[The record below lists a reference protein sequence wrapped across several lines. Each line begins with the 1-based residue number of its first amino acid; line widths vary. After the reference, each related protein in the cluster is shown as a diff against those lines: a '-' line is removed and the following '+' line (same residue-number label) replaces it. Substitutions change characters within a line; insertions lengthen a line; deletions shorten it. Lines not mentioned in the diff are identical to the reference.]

1 MKWNEIPLAQNP
13 GKGFMFSNEKRA
25 GGRIVQPFGAMGKA
39 RGARG
44 EPVTRSFRA
53 GAGTETSMSFHKLLI
68 ANRGEIAIRIAR
80 AAGDAGLATVA
91 IHSAD
96 DAQSLH
102 VRAADAAH
110 EIPGRGARAY
120 LDIEAVIS
128 AAKETGCEAVH
139 PGYGFLS
146 ENATFA
152 RRCIEENIVFVG
164 PSPEALDL
172 FGDKAQAKALAKKC
186 GVPII
191 EGTSGP
197 TSLEEA
203 RAFLE
208 SLSPGGAIMIKAI
221 AGGGGRGMRIVDDAT
236 KLEEAYARCQ
246 SEAMAAFGSDGVYVE
261 RLIQNA
267 RHIEVQIICDHYGAI
282 SHLWER
288 ECTIQRRNQK
298 LIEIAPSPSLNDAL
312 RARIIDA
319 AKDLAAAANYDN
331 LGTFEFLVDND
342 ARTSDKAFAFIE
354 ANPRLQVEHT
364 VTEQVLGLD
373 LVQSQLAV
381 AAGATLGSLG
391 LAQGYIP
398 RPRGY
403 AMQLRVNMEVMDETG
418 ATKPTGGTLAVF
430 DLPSGP
436 GVRVDTFGYSGY
448 RTSTAFDS
456 LLAKVIVHSP
466 GGNWTDVVHKASRT
480 LREFR
485 VGGVATNIPFLAAIL
500 AHPDFAENRVST
512 AFIEAHVADLVGE
525 AKATAETAL
534 IESGVAADD
543 GPPMTEA
550 SVSGPGPAGSEAVP
564 APLQGTI
571 VAVNVSEGDLVRPGQ
586 QIAVLES
593 MKMEHLVTAPHG
605 GRVMKVVAE
614 AGMTLMQ
621 DEAILYLEPAEI
633 DAHDVTEEEDF
644 DLDHIRPDLAE
655 LIERHAITLDEN
667 RPASVERRRKTNQRT
682 ARENIAQLVDEG
694 SFVEYGSLAIAAQRR
709 RRAVDDLIRNTPA
722 DGLISGVAT
731 VNAEKF
737 GADAARCM
745 VIAYDYT
752 VLAGTQGHMN
762 HKKIDRMLG
771 LAEQWR
777 MPLVFYAEGGGG
789 RPGDTDR
796 LGMTGLDGPSF
807 VQFAKLSGL
816 VPVIG
821 VVSGY
826 CFAGNAAMLGCC
838 DVIIATKNASIGM
851 GGPAMIEGGGL
862 GVYHPAE
869 VGPVSFQ
876 SPNGVID
883 ILVEDEAEATA
894 AAQKYLSYFQG
905 AVADWKA
912 SDQRLLRRAIPENRL
927 RVYDIRNVIELLAD
941 EDSVLEIRRDF
952 GVGMITAFIRIEG
965 KPFGLIANNP
975 RHLGGA
981 IDAPAGDKAARFMQL
996 CDAFDIP
1003 ILSLCDTPGF
1013 MVGPEAEKTAIV
1025 RHVARMFVTGASL
1038 TVPLFGIVLRKGYG
1052 LGAQSMIGGGFHA
1065 SFFTV
1070 AWPTG
1075 EFGGMGL
1082 EGYVRLGFRKEME
1095 AIEDPVEREEY
1106 YQAKVDEL
1114 YANGKAVS
1122 IASVLEIDEVID
1134 PADTRQWIMSG
1145 LRSVPKPEARTTK
1158 KRPCIDA
1165 W

>member
-1 MKWNEIPLAQNP
+1 M
-13 GKGFMFSNEKRA
+13 
-25 GGRIVQPFGAMGKA
+25 PF
-39 RGARG
+39 R
-44 EPVTRSFRA
+44 
-53 GAGTETSMSFHKLLI
+53 KLLI

-80 AAGDAGLATVA
+80 AAGESGLATVA
-91 IHSAD
+91 VHPSD
-96 DAQSLH
+96 DALSLH
-102 VRAADAAH
+102 VRAADESC

-120 LDIEAVIS
+120 LDIEAVIA
-128 AAKETGCEAVH
+128 AAKATACDALH

-146 ENATFA
+146 ENALLA
-152 RRCIEENIVFVG
+152 RRCTEEGIVFVG

-172 FGDKAQAKALAKKC
+172 FGDKVEAKRLARRC
-186 GVPII
+186 GVPVI

-197 TSLEEA
+197 TTLDEA
-203 RAFLE
+203 RAFFA
-208 SLSPGGAIMIKAI
+208 SLGVGGAAMIMAI
-221 AGGGGRGMRIVDDAT
+221 AGGGGRGMRIVEDAS

-246 SEAMAAFGSDGVYVE
+246 SEAKAAFGNDQVYVE
-261 RLIQNA
+261 RLIRKA
-267 RHIEVQIICDHYGAI
+267 RHIEVQIIGDRFGAI

-298 LIEIAPSPSLNDAL
+298 LIEVAPSPSLSDGL
-312 RARIIDA
+312 RSRIIDA
-319 AKDLAAAANYDN
+319 AKELAAAAHYDS
-331 LGTFEFLVDND
+331 LGTFEFLVDGEATEGD
-342 ARTSDKAFAFIE
+342 PAFAFIE

-364 VTEQVLGLD
+364 VTEEVLGVD
-373 LVQSQLAV
+373 LVKSQIAV
-381 AAGATLGSLG
+381 ASGATLASLG
-391 LAQGYIP
+391 LTQAAVP
-398 RPRGY
+398 VPRGY
-403 AMQLRVNMEVMDETG
+403 AVQLRINMEVMDAKG
-418 ATKPTGGTLAVF
+418 LTKPTGGTLEVF
-430 DLPSGP
+430 DPPSGP
-436 GVRVDTFGYSGY
+436 GVRVDTFGYAGY
-448 RTSTAFDS
+448 KTSAAYDS
-456 LLAKVIVHSP
+456 LLAKVIVHSSAASWP
-466 GGNWTDVVHKASRT
+466 DVVQKAARA

-485 VGGVATNIPFLAAIL
+485 IEGVATNIPFIQAVL
-500 AHPDFAENRVST
+500 AHPDFVANRVST
-512 AFIEAHVADLVGE
+512 NFIDTHVAALVGAPRE
-525 AKATAETAL
+525 IARPLFFATGAAAGEMPASSRAGVSAGP
-534 IESGVAADD
+534 SG
-543 GPPMTEA
+543 
-550 SVSGPGPAGSEAVP
+550 SVAVP
-564 APLQGTI
+564 APLQGTV
-571 VAVNVSEGDLVRPGQ
+571 VAIEVAEGDLVRPGQ
-586 QIAVLES
+586 QIAIIES
-593 MKMEHLVTAPHG
+593 MKMEHLVDAPHG
-605 GRVMKVVAE
+605 GKVTKVTASKGE
-614 AGMTLMQ
+614 TLMHG
-621 DEAILYLEPAEI
+621 EPILFLEPAEV
-633 DAHDVTEEEDF
+633 DGDEAEEEAAV

-655 LIERHAITLDEN
+655 VIARHAITLDEN
-667 RPASVERRRKTNQRT
+667 RPAAVARRRKTNQRT
-682 ARENIAQLVDEG
+682 ARENVAQLVDDG

-709 RRAVDDLIRNTPA
+709 RRKVDDLIKSTPA
-722 DGLISGVAT
+722 DGLITGVAT

-737 GADAARCM
+737 GAKDARCM
-745 VIAYDYT
+745 VISYDYT

-777 MPLVFYAEGGGG
+777 LPLVFYAEGGGG

-838 DVIIATKNASIGM
+838 DVIIATRNASIGM

-876 SPNGVID
+876 APNGVID
-883 ILVEDEAEATA
+883 ILVEDEAEATR

-905 AVADWKA
+905 SLA
-912 SDQRLLRRAIPENRL
+912 SWNARDQRLLRRAIPENRL
-927 RVYDIRNVIELLAD
+927 RVYDVRNVIDLLAD
-941 EDSVLEIRRDF
+941 EGSVLEIRRDF
-952 GVGMITAFIRIEG
+952 GVGIITAFIRIEG

-975 RHLGGA
+975 KHLGGA

-1003 ILSLCDTPGF
+1003 IVSLCDTPGF

-1095 AIEDPVEREEY
+1095 AIADPVEREKY
-1106 YQAKVDEL
+1106 YKAKVAEL
-1114 YANGKAVS
+1114 YANGKATS

-1134 PADTRQWIMSG
+1134 PAETRRWIMAG
-1145 LRSVPKPEARTTK
+1145 LQSVPKPEPRSHR

>member
-1 MKWNEIPLAQNP
+1 M
-13 GKGFMFSNEKRA
+13 FM
-25 GGRIVQPFGAMGKA
+25 PF
-39 RGARG
+39 R
-44 EPVTRSFRA
+44 
-53 GAGTETSMSFHKLLI
+53 KLLI

-80 AAGDAGLATVA
+80 AAGESGLASVA
-91 IHSAD
+91 IHPSD
-96 DAQSLH
+96 DALSLH
-102 VRAADAAH
+102 VRAADESC

-120 LDIEAVIS
+120 LDIEAVM
-128 AAKETGCEAVH
+128 AAARATACDALH

-146 ENATFA
+146 ENALLA
-152 RRCIEENIVFVG
+152 RRCAEEGIVFVG

-172 FGDKAQAKALAKKC
+172 FGDKVEAKRLARRC
-186 GVPII
+186 GVPVI
-191 EGTSGP
+191 EGTSGS
-197 TSLEEA
+197 TTL
-203 RAFLE
+203 
-208 SLSPGGAIMIKAI
+208 
-221 AGGGGRGMRIVDDAT
+221 D
-236 KLEEAYARCQ
+236 EAYARCQ
-246 SEAMAAFGSDGVYVE
+246 SEAKAAFGNDQVYVE
-261 RLIQNA
+261 RLIRKA
-267 RHIEVQIICDHYGAI
+267 RHIEVQIIGDRFGAI

-298 LIEIAPSPSLNDAL
+298 LIEVAPSPSLSDGL
-312 RARIIDA
+312 RSRIIDA
-319 AKDLAAAANYDN
+319 AKALAATAHYDS
-331 LGTFEFLVDND
+331 LGTFEFLVDD
-342 ARTSDKAFAFIE
+342 EAAESDPAFAFIE

-364 VTEQVLGLD
+364 VTEDVLGVD
-373 LVQSQLAV
+373 LVKSQIAV
-381 AAGATLGSLG
+381 ASGATLASLG
-391 LAQGYIP
+391 LTQAAVP
-398 RPRGY
+398 EPRGY
-403 AMQLRVNMEVMDETG
+403 AVQLRINMEVMDAKG
-418 ATKPTGGTLAVF
+418 LTKPTGGTLEVF
-430 DLPSGP
+430 DPPSGP
-436 GVRVDTFGYSGY
+436 GVRVDTFGYAGY
-448 RTSTAFDS
+448 RTSAAYDS

-466 GGNWTDVVHKASRT
+466 AASWPDVVQKAARA

-485 VGGVATNIPFLAAIL
+485 IEGVAINIPFIQVVL
-500 AHPDFAENRVST
+500 AHPDFVANRVST
-512 AFIEAHVADLVGE
+512 NFIDTHVAALVGAPRE
-525 AKATAETAL
+525 IARPLFFATGAAAGEIPASSKAGVSAGP
-534 IESGVAADD
+534 SG
-543 GPPMTEA
+543 
-550 SVSGPGPAGSEAVP
+550 SVAVP
-564 APLQGTI
+564 APLQGTV
-571 VAVNVSEGDLVRPGQ
+571 VAIEVAEGDLVRPGQ
-586 QIAVLES
+586 QIAIIES
-593 MKMEHLVTAPHG
+593 MKMEHLVDAPHG
-605 GRVMKVVAE
+605 GKVTKVTASKG
-614 AGMTLMQ
+614 ATLMHGEPILFLEQ
-621 DEAILYLEPAEI
+621 AEVAGDEA
-633 DAHDVTEEEDF
+633 EEEAAV

-655 LIERHAITLDEN
+655 VIARHAITLDEN
-667 RPASVERRRKTNQRT
+667 RPAAVARRRKTNQRT
-682 ARENIAQLVDEG
+682 ARENVAQLVDEG

-709 RRAVDDLIRNTPA
+709 RRKVDDLIKSTPA
-722 DGLISGVAT
+722 DGLITGVAT
-731 VNAEKF
+731 VNAENFCAK
-737 GADAARCM
+737 DARCM
-745 VIAYDYT
+745 VISYDYT

-771 LAEQWR
+771 LVEQWR
-777 MPLVFYAEGGGG
+777 LPLVFYAEGGGG

-883 ILVEDEAEATA
+883 ILVEDEEEATTV
-894 AAQKYLSYFQG
+894 AQKYLSFFQG
-905 AVADWKA
+905 SLVSWKA
-912 SDQRLLRRAIPENRL
+912 RDQRLLRRAIPENRL
-927 RVYDIRNVIELLAD
+927 RVYDVRNVIDLLAD
-941 EDSVLEIRRDF
+941 EGSVLEIRRDF
-952 GVGMITAFIRIEG
+952 GVGIITAFIRIEG

-975 RHLGGA
+975 KHLGGA

-1013 MVGPEAEKTAIV
+1013 VVGPEAEKTAIV

-1095 AIEDPVEREEY
+1095 AIADPLEREDY
-1106 YQAKVDEL
+1106 YKAKVAEL

-1134 PADTRQWIMSG
+1134 PADTRHWFMTG
-1145 LRSVPKPEARTTK
+1145 LSSVPKPEPRTTR

>member
-1 MKWNEIPLAQNP
+1 MAH
-13 GKGFMFSNEKRA
+13 
-25 GGRIVQPFGAMGKA
+25 
-39 RGARG
+39 
-44 EPVTRSFRA
+44 SFRSDVQ
-53 GAGTETSMSFHKLLI
+53 TESFMSFHKLLI

-91 IHSAD
+91 IYPAD

-102 VRAADAAH
+102 VRAADSAH
-110 EIPGRGARAY
+110 EIAGRGARAY
-120 LDIEAVIS
+120 LDIEAVIG
-128 AAKETGCEAVH
+128 AAKATGCDALH

-146 ENATFA
+146 ENSMLA
-152 RRCIEENIVFVG
+152 RRCVEESIVFVG

-172 FGDKAQAKALAKKC
+172 FGDKAQAKALAKQC

-197 TSLEEA
+197 TTLEQA

-208 SLSPGGAIMIKAI
+208 AQGAGGAIMIKAI
-221 AGGGGRGMRIVDDAT
+221 AGGGGRGMRIVDDAA

-246 SEAMAAFGSDGVYVE
+246 SEAKAAFGSDGVYVE
-261 RLIQNA
+261 RLIRNA
-267 RHIEVQIICDHYGAI
+267 RHIEVQIICDHHGAI

-312 RARIIDA
+312 RGRIIDA
-319 AKDLAAAANYDN
+319 AKELAAAANYDN

-342 ARTSDKAFAFIE
+342 ARTPDKAFAFIE

-391 LAQGYIP
+391 LAQAYIP

-418 ATKPTGGTLAVF
+418 ATRPTGGTLDLF

-448 RTSTAFDS
+448 RTSAAFDS

-485 VGGVATNIPFLAAIL
+485 IQGVASNIPFLAAIL
-500 AHPDFAENRVST
+500 SHPDFVENRLST
-512 AFIEAHVADLVGE
+512 GFIDTNVADLVGE
-525 AKATAETAL
+525 ANTTAETAL
-534 IESGVAADD
+534 VESGGAADN
-543 GPPMTEA
+543 GAPTVGVA
-550 SVSGPGPAGSEAVP
+550 GPAGSVPVP

-571 VAVNVSEGDLVRPGQ
+571 VAVDVREGDLVRPGQ

-605 GRVMKVVAE
+605 GRVTTIAAE
-614 AGMTLMQ
+614 AGATLMQ

-633 DAHDVTEEEDF
+633 DAHDVAEEEDI

-655 LIERHAITLDEN
+655 LIERHAITRDEN

-709 RRAVDDLIRNTPA
+709 RRTVDDLIRNTPA

-731 VNAEKF
+731 VNAKKF
-737 GADAARCM
+737 GAEAARCM

-883 ILVEDEAEATA
+883 ILVEDEAEATS

-905 AVADWKA
+905 TVADWKA
-912 SDQRLLRRAIPENRL
+912 PDQRLLRRAIPENRL
-927 RVYDIRNVIELLAD
+927 RVYDIRTVIDLLAD
-941 EDSVLEIRRDF
+941 EGSVLEIRRDF

-975 RHLGGA
+975 KHLGGA

-1003 ILSLCDTPGF
+1003 LLSLCDTPGF

-1095 AIEDPVEREEY
+1095 AIEDPAEREDY
-1106 YQAKVDEL
+1106 YQAKVAEL

-1134 PADTRQWIMSG
+1134 PAETRHWIMSG
-1145 LRSVPKPEARTTK
+1145 LRSVPKPEERTTR

>member
-1 MKWNEIPLAQNP
+1 
-13 GKGFMFSNEKRA
+13 
-25 GGRIVQPFGAMGKA
+25 
-39 RGARG
+39 
-44 EPVTRSFRA
+44 
-53 GAGTETSMSFHKLLI
+53 MSFHKLLI

>member
-1 MKWNEIPLAQNP
+1 
-13 GKGFMFSNEKRA
+13 
-25 GGRIVQPFGAMGKA
+25 
-39 RGARG
+39 
-44 EPVTRSFRA
+44 
-53 GAGTETSMSFHKLLI
+53 MSFNKLLI

-80 AAGDAGLATVA
+80 AAGDAGLAAVA

-102 VRAADAAH
+102 VRAADSAY

-120 LDIEAVIS
+120 LDIEAVIA
-128 AAKETGCEAVH
+128 AAKATGCDAIH

-146 ENATFA
+146 ENATLA
-152 RRCIEENIVFVG
+152 RRCIEESIVFVG

-172 FGDKAQAKALAKKC
+172 FGDKAQAKALAKQC
-186 GVPII
+186 DVPII

-208 SLSPGGAIMIKAI
+208 SQGERGAIMIKAI
-221 AGGGGRGMRIVDDAT
+221 AGGGGRGMRIVDDASR
-236 KLEEAYARCQ
+236 LEEAYARCQ

-261 RLIQNA
+261 RLIRNA
-267 RHIEVQIICDHYGAI
+267 RHIEVQIICDHFGAI

-288 ECTIQRRNQK
+288 ECTVQRRNQK
-298 LIEIAPSPSLNDAL
+298 LIEVAPSPSLSDAL
-312 RARIIDA
+312 RIRIIDA
-319 AKDLAAAANYDN
+319 AKELAAAANYAN

-342 ARTSDKAFAFIE
+342 ARTSDRAFAFIE

-364 VTEQVLGLD
+364 VTEQVLGVD

-398 RPRGY
+398 RPRGF

-418 ATKPTGGTLAVF
+418 ATKPTGGTLAMF

-448 RTSTAFDS
+448 RTSAAFDS

-466 GGNWTDVVHKASRT
+466 GGNWTDIVHKASRT

-485 VGGVATNIPFLAAIL
+485 IGGVATNLPFLAAIL
-500 AHPDFAENRVST
+500 AHPDFVENRLST
-512 AFIEAHVADLVGE
+512 SFIDRHAAKLVGE
-525 AKATAETAL
+525 ARRAAEEVAETAL
-534 IESGVAADD
+534 AETGNAADD
-543 GPPMTEA
+543 ETLAAAVAA
-550 SVSGPGPAGSEAVP
+550 SANGPAGSVAVP

-571 VAVNVSEGDLVRPGQ
+571 VAVDVEEGDLVRPGQ

-593 MKMEHLVTAPHG
+593 MKMEHLVTAPQG
-605 GRVMKVVAE
+605 GRVTEIA
-614 AGMTLMQ
+614 AGAGVTLMQ
-621 DEAILYLEPAEI
+621 DEPILYLEPAEI
-633 DAHDVTEEEDF
+633 DAHDAAEEEDV

-655 LIERHAITLDEN
+655 LIERHAITLDES

-682 ARENIAQLVDEG
+682 ARENVAHLVDEG

-709 RRAVDDLIRNTPA
+709 RRTVDDLIRNTPA

-731 VNAEKF
+731 VNAQLF

-762 HKKIDRMLG
+762 HKKIDRMLS

-777 MPLVFYAEGGGG
+777 LPLVFYAEGGGG

-838 DVIIATKNASIGM
+838 DVIIATKDASIGM

-883 ILVEDEAEATA
+883 ILVEDEAEATI

-905 AVADWKA
+905 AVTDWKA
-912 SDQRLLRRAIPENRL
+912 PDQRLLRRAIPENRL
-927 RVYDIRNVIELLAD
+927 RVYDIRSVIDLLAD
-941 EDSVLEIRRDF
+941 EGSVLEIRRDF

-975 RHLGGA
+975 KHLGGA

-1003 ILSLCDTPGF
+1003 LLSLCDTPGF

-1095 AIEDPVEREEY
+1095 AIDDPAEREDY
-1106 YQAKVDEL
+1106 YKAKVAEL

-1134 PADTRQWIMSG
+1134 PADTRHWIMSG
-1145 LRSVPKPEARTTK
+1145 LRSVPKVEARTTK

>member
-1 MKWNEIPLAQNP
+1 
-13 GKGFMFSNEKRA
+13 
-25 GGRIVQPFGAMGKA
+25 
-39 RGARG
+39 
-44 EPVTRSFRA
+44 
-53 GAGTETSMSFHKLLI
+53 MSFQKLLI

-80 AAGDAGLATVA
+80 AAADSGLATVA
-91 IHSAD
+91 IYPAD
-96 DAQSLH
+96 DALSLH
-102 VRAADAAH
+102 VRTADESH

-120 LDIEAVIS
+120 LDIEAVIA
-128 AAKETGCEAVH
+128 AAKAAGCDALH

-146 ENATFA
+146 ENAVLA
-152 RRCIEENIVFVG
+152 RRCAEDGITFIG
-164 PSPEALDL
+164 PSPEALEL
-172 FGDKAQAKALAKKC
+172 FGDKAKARALAKGY
-186 GVPII
+186 GVPVI
-191 EGTSGP
+191 EGTEGP
-197 TSLEEA
+197 TTLDEA
-203 RAFLE
+203 RIFFA
-208 SLSPGGAIMIKAI
+208 SSGAIMIKAI
-221 AGGGGRGMRIVDDAT
+221 AGGGGRGMRIVDDASQ
-236 KLEEAYARCQ
+236 LEEAYTRCQ
-246 SEAMAAFGSDGVYVE
+246 SEARAAFGCGDVYVE
-261 RLIQNA
+261 RLIRKA
-267 RHIEVQIICDHYGAI
+267 RHIEVQIIGDRHGAI

-298 LIEIAPSPSLNDAL
+298 LIEVAPSPSLKDAL
-312 RARIIDA
+312 RSRIIEA
-319 AKDLAAAANYDN
+319 AKQLASAARYDN
-331 LGTFEFLVDND
+331 LGTFEFLVDDDAHGND
-342 ARTSDKAFAFIE
+342 EPFAFIE

-364 VTEQVLGLD
+364 VTEQVLGVD
-373 LVQSQLAV
+373 LVKSQLAV
-381 AAGATLGSLG
+381 ATGATLGSLG
-391 LAQGYIP
+391 LAQSYVP
-398 RPRGY
+398 KPRGY
-403 AMQLRVNMEVMDETG
+403 AIQLRVNMETMDETG
-418 ATKPTGGTLAVF
+418 ATQPTGGTLTMF

-448 RTSTAFDS
+448 TTSAAFDS

-466 GGNWTDVVHKASRT
+466 GGEWADAVRKASRT

-485 VGGVATNIPFLAAIL
+485 IGGVATNIPFLAAVL
-500 AHPDFAENRVST
+500 AHPDFAANRIST
-512 AFIEAHVADLVGE
+512 GFIDAHAGSL
-525 AKATAETAL
+525 
-534 IESGVAADD
+534 VAAAK
-543 GPPMTEA
+543 EA
-550 SVSGPGPAGSEAVP
+550 EEPLLFEMNGGLEATRSSADMSGPEGSVAVP

-571 VAVNVSEGDLVRPGQ
+571 VTIDVREGELVRPGR

-593 MKMEHLVTAPHG
+593 MKMEHLVNAPHG
-605 GRVMKVVAE
+605 GKVTKIANDTG
-614 AGMTLMQ
+614 ATLMQ
-621 DEAILYLEPAEI
+621 GEAILFLEPLELDEHDIAEE
-633 DAHDVTEEEDF
+633 AEV
-644 DLDHIRPDLAE
+644 DLDHIRHDLAE
-655 LIERHAITLDEN
+655 LNARHAITRDEN
-667 RPASVERRRKTNQRT
+667 RPGAVERRRKTNQRT
-682 ARENIAQLVDEG
+682 ARENIAQLVDQG

-709 RRAVDDLIRNTPA
+709 RRQVDDLIQNTPA
-722 DGLISGVAT
+722 DGLITGVAT

-737 GADAARCM
+737 GAEGARCM

-777 MPLVFYAEGGGG
+777 LPLVFYGEGGGG

-816 VPVIG
+816 VPVVG

-838 DVIIATKNASIGM
+838 DVIIATQNASIGM

-862 GVYHPAE
+862 GVYHPAD

-876 SPNGVID
+876 APNGVID
-883 ILVEDEAEATA
+883 ILVEDEEEATI

-905 AVADWKA
+905 AVTAWKA
-912 SDQRLLRRAIPENRL
+912 RDQRLLRRAIPENRL
-927 RVYDIRNVIELLAD
+927 RVYDIRAVIDLLAD
-941 EDSVLEIRRDF
+941 EGSVLEIRRDF

-965 KPFGLIANNP
+965 KPFGVIANNP
-975 RHLGGA
+975 KHLGGA

-1003 ILSLCDTPGF
+1003 IVSLCDTPGF

-1095 AIEDPVEREEY
+1095 AIEDPAEREKY
-1106 YQAKVDEL
+1106 YRAKVAEL

-1122 IASVLEIDEVID
+1122 IGSVLEIDEVID
-1134 PADTRQWIMSG
+1134 PAETRHWIMAG
-1145 LRSVPKPEARTTK
+1145 LRSVPKPEPRQHR

>member
-1 MKWNEIPLAQNP
+1 
-13 GKGFMFSNEKRA
+13 
-25 GGRIVQPFGAMGKA
+25 
-39 RGARG
+39 
-44 EPVTRSFRA
+44 
-53 GAGTETSMSFHKLLI
+53 MSFEKLLI

-80 AAGDAGLATVA
+80 AASETGLATVA
-91 IHSAD
+91 IYPAD
-96 DAQSLH
+96 DALSLH
-102 VRAADAAH
+102 VRSADEAH

-120 LDIEAVIS
+120 LDIEAVIA
-128 AAKETGCEAVH
+128 AAKATGCYALH

-146 ENATFA
+146 ENAALA
-152 RRCIEENIVFVG
+152 RRCAEEEIVFIG

-172 FGDKAQAKALAKKC
+172 FGDKSQAKALAKRC
-186 GVPII
+186 HVPVI
-191 EGTSGP
+191 EGTNGA
-197 TSLEEA
+197 TSLEDVK
-203 RAFLE
+203 AFFA
-208 SLSPGGAIMIKAI
+208 SLGEGGAVMIKAI
-221 AGGGGRGMRIVDDAT
+221 AGGGGRGMRIVDDAA

-246 SEAMAAFGSDGVYVE
+246 SEAKAAFGSDGVYVE
-261 RLIQNA
+261 RLIRNA
-267 RHIEVQIICDHYGAI
+267 RHIEVQIICDAHGAI

-298 LIEIAPSPSLNDAL
+298 LIEIAPSPSLSDGL
-312 RARIIDA
+312 RSRIIEA
-319 AKDLAAAANYDN
+319 AKGLAAAANYRN

-342 ARTSDKAFAFIE
+342 AKGDDKAFAFIE

-364 VTEQVLGLD
+364 VTEAVLGID
-373 LVQSQLAV
+373 LVQAQLAV
-381 AAGATLGSLG
+381 ADGATLGSLG
-391 LAQGYIP
+391 LAQAYIP
-398 RPRGY
+398 KPRGF
-403 AMQLRVNMEVMDETG
+403 AIQLRVNMEVMDESG
-418 ATKPTGGTLAVF
+418 ATKPTGGTLSMF

-448 RTSTAFDS
+448 KTSAAYDS

-466 GGNWTDVVHKASRT
+466 AGKWPDAVQKAARA

-485 VGGVATNIPFLAAIL
+485 IGGVATNIPFLGAIL
-500 AHPDFAENRVST
+500 AHPDFVANHVST
-512 AFIEAHVADLVGE
+512 GFIDAHAAELVAAARE
-525 AKATAETAL
+525 TTAETMLADAG
-534 IESGVAADD
+534 SADGNGASVAPAI
-543 GPPMTEA
+543 EA
-550 SVSGPGPAGSEAVP
+550 STAGPAGSVPIP

-571 VAVNVSEGDLVRPGQ
+571 VAIEVREGDLVRPGQ

-605 GRVMKVVAE
+605 GKVTKVI
-614 AGMTLMQ
+614 AGVGVTLMQ

-633 DAHDVTEEEDF
+633 DAHDVIEEETI

-655 LIERHAITLDEN
+655 LIARHAITLDEN

-682 ARENIAQLVDEG
+682 ARENVAQLVDAG

-709 RRAVDDLIRNTPA
+709 RRKVDDLIMNTPA

-737 GADAARCM
+737 GPEDARCM
-745 VIAYDYT
+745 VISYDYT

-771 LAEQWR
+771 LAEQWK

-883 ILVEDEAEATA
+883 VLVEDEEEATSV
-894 AAQKYLSYFQG
+894 AQKYLSYFQG
-905 AVADWKA
+905 AVKDWKA
-912 SDQRLLRRAIPENRL
+912 PDQRLLRRAIPENRL
-927 RVYDIRNVIELLAD
+927 RVYDIRTVIDLLAD
-941 EDSVLEIRRDF
+941 QGSVLEIRRDF

-975 RHLGGA
+975 KHLGGA
-981 IDAPAGDKAARFMQL
+981 IDAPAGDKAARFLAL

-1003 ILSLCDTPGF
+1003 IVSLCDTPGF

-1052 LGAQSMIGGGFHA
+1052 LGAQAMIGGGFHA

-1095 AIEDPVEREEY
+1095 AIADPIERENY
-1106 YQAKVDEL
+1106 YKAKVAEL
-1114 YANGKAVS
+1114 YANGKATS

-1134 PADTRQWIMSG
+1134 PAETRHWIMSG
-1145 LRSVPKPEARTTK
+1145 MRSVPKPEPRKEK

>member
-1 MKWNEIPLAQNP
+1 
-13 GKGFMFSNEKRA
+13 
-25 GGRIVQPFGAMGKA
+25 
-39 RGARG
+39 
-44 EPVTRSFRA
+44 
-53 GAGTETSMSFHKLLI
+53 MSFHKLLI

-102 VRAADAAH
+102 VRAADAAC

-128 AAKETGCEAVH
+128 AAKATGCEAVH

-146 ENATFA
+146 ENATLA
-152 RRCIEENIVFVG
+152 RRCIEESIVFVG

-172 FGDKAQAKALAKKC
+172 FGDKAQAKALARKC
-186 GVPII
+186 GVPVI

-208 SLSPGGAIMIKAI
+208 SLGPGGAIMIKAI
-221 AGGGGRGMRIVDDAT
+221 AGGGGRGMRIVDDANE
-236 KLEEAYARCQ
+236 LEQAYARCQ
-246 SEAMAAFGSDGVYVE
+246 SEAMAAFGSDDVYVE
-261 RLIQNA
+261 RLIRNA

-398 RPRGY
+398 RPRGF

-418 ATKPTGGTLAVF
+418 GTKPTGGTLAMF

-485 VGGVATNIPFLAAIL
+485 IGGVATNIPFLAAIL
-500 AHPDFAENRVST
+500 AHPDFIENRVST
-512 AFIEAHVADLVGE
+512 GFIEAHVADLVGE

-550 SVSGPGPAGSEAVP
+550 AVSGPGPAGSEPVP

-571 VAVNVSEGDLVRPGQ
+571 VAVDVREGDLVRPGQ

-605 GRVMKVVAE
+605 GRVTKVAAE
-614 AGMTLMQ
+614 AGVTLMQ

-633 DAHDVTEEEDF
+633 DAHDVTEEEDV
-644 DLDHIRPDLAE
+644 DLDHIRADLAE

-709 RRAVDDLIRNTPA
+709 RRTVDDLIRNTPA

-737 GADAARCM
+737 GADTARCM

-905 AVADWKA
+905 TVADWKA
-912 SDQRLLRRAIPENRL
+912 PDQRLLRRAIPENRL
-927 RVYDIRNVIELLAD
+927 RVYDIRTVIDLLAD
-941 EDSVLEIRRDF
+941 EGSVLEIRRDF

-975 RHLGGA
+975 KHLGGA

-1003 ILSLCDTPGF
+1003 LLSLCDTPGF

-1095 AIEDPVEREEY
+1095 AIDDPAEREEY
-1106 YQAKVDEL
+1106 YQAKVAEL

-1134 PADTRQWIMSG
+1134 PAETRHWIMSG

>member
-1 MKWNEIPLAQNP
+1 
-13 GKGFMFSNEKRA
+13 
-25 GGRIVQPFGAMGKA
+25 
-39 RGARG
+39 
-44 EPVTRSFRA
+44 
-53 GAGTETSMSFHKLLI
+53 MSFHNLLI

-91 IHSAD
+91 IYSSD
-96 DAQSLH
+96 DAQSAH

-128 AAKETGCEAVH
+128 AAKATGCDAVH

-146 ENATFA
+146 ENATLA
-152 RRCIEENIVFVG
+152 RRCIEESIVFVG

-172 FGDKAQAKALAKKC
+172 FGDKAQAKALAKQC

-191 EGTSGP
+191 PGTDGP
-197 TSLEEA
+197 TSLDEA

-208 SLSPGGAIMIKAI
+208 SQGERGAIMIKAI
-221 AGGGGRGMRIVDDAT
+221 AGGGGRGMRIVDHVS

-261 RLIQNA
+261 RLIRNA
-267 RHIEVQIICDHYGAI
+267 RHIEVQIICDHFGAI

-298 LIEIAPSPSLNDAL
+298 LIEVAPSPSLNDAL
-312 RARIIDA
+312 RGRIIDA
-319 AKDLAAAANYDN
+319 AKELAAAANYDN

-342 ARTSDKAFAFIE
+342 ARTSDQAFAFIE

-364 VTEQVLGLD
+364 VTEEVLGLD

-391 LAQGYIP
+391 LAQAYIP
-398 RPRGY
+398 KPRGF

-418 ATKPTGGTLAVF
+418 GTRPTGGTLALF

-448 RTSTAFDS
+448 RTSSAFDS

-466 GGNWTDVVHKASRT
+466 VGNWTDVVHKATRT

-485 VGGVATNIPFLAAIL
+485 IGGVATNIPFLAAIL
-500 AHPDFAENRVST
+500 AHPDFVDNRLST
-512 AFIEAHVADLVGE
+512 GFIEAHVADLVGE
-525 AKATAETAL
+525 AKGTAETIAETEL
-534 IESGVAADD
+534 IESGDAADD
-543 GPPMTEA
+543 ETLALAVAESA
-550 SVSGPGPAGSEAVP
+550 TGPAGSVAVP

-571 VAVNVSEGDLVRPGQ
+571 VAIDVEEGDLVRPGQ

-605 GRVMKVVAE
+605 GRVTSVAAE

-621 DEAILYLEPAEI
+621 DEAIIYLEPAEI
-633 DAHDVTEEEDF
+633 DAHDVTEEEDV

-682 ARENIAQLVDEG
+682 ARENVADLVDDG

-709 RRAVDDLIRNTPA
+709 RRKVDDLIRNTPA

-731 VNAEKF
+731 VNADKF
-737 GADAARCM
+737 GTDAARCM
-745 VIAYDYT
+745 VISYDYT

-762 HKKIDRMLG
+762 HKKIDRMLS
-771 LAEQWR
+771 LTEQWR
-777 MPLVFYAEGGGG
+777 LPLVFYAEGGGG

-821 VVSGY
+821 IVSGY

-905 AVADWKA
+905 AVAEWKA
-912 SDQRLLRRAIPENRL
+912 PDQRLLRRAIPENRL
-927 RVYDIRNVIELLAD
+927 RVYDIRNVIDLLAD
-941 EDSVLEIRRDF
+941 EGSVLEIRRDF

-975 RHLGGA
+975 KHLGGA
-981 IDAPAGDKAARFMQL
+981 IDAPAGDKAARFLQL

-1003 ILSLCDTPGF
+1003 VVSLCDTPGF

-1038 TVPLFGIVLRKGYG
+1038 TVPLFGVVLRKGYG
-1052 LGAQSMIGGGFHA
+1052 LGAQAMIGGGFHA

-1095 AIEDPVEREEY
+1095 AIEDPSEREEY
-1106 YQAKVDEL
+1106 YQAKVAEL

-1134 PADTRQWIMSG
+1134 PADTRHWIMSG
-1145 LRSVPKPEARTTK
+1145 LRSVPKAELRTTK

>member
-1 MKWNEIPLAQNP
+1 
-13 GKGFMFSNEKRA
+13 
-25 GGRIVQPFGAMGKA
+25 
-39 RGARG
+39 
-44 EPVTRSFRA
+44 
-53 GAGTETSMSFHKLLI
+53 MSFHKLLI

-91 IHSAD
+91 IYSAD
-96 DAQSLH
+96 DAQSAH
-102 VRAADAAH
+102 VRAADAAC

-128 AAKETGCEAVH
+128 AARATECDAVH

-146 ENATFA
+146 ENATLA
-152 RRCIEENIVFVG
+152 RRCIEESIVFVG
-164 PSPEALDL
+164 PSPEALEL
-172 FGDKAQAKALAKKC
+172 FGDKAQAKALAKQC

-191 EGTSGP
+191 AGTEGP

-203 RAFLE
+203 RAFFELQGE
-208 SLSPGGAIMIKAI
+208 GGAIMIKAI
-221 AGGGGRGMRIVDDAT
+221 AGGGGRGMRVVDNVSR
-236 KLEEAYARCQ
+236 LEEAYARCQ

-261 RLIQNA
+261 RLIRNA
-267 RHIEVQIICDHYGAI
+267 RHIEVQIICDHFGAI

-298 LIEIAPSPSLNDAL
+298 LIEVAPSPSLNDAL
-312 RARIIDA
+312 RGRIIEA
-319 AKDLAAAANYDN
+319 AKEMAAAANYEN
-331 LGTFEFLVDND
+331 LGTFEFLIDND
-342 ARTSDKAFAFIE
+342 ARTSEHAFAFIE

-364 VTEQVLGLD
+364 VTEEVLGLD

-391 LAQGYIP
+391 LAQAYIP
-398 RPRGY
+398 KPRGF
-403 AMQLRVNMEVMDETG
+403 AMQLRVNMEVMDEAGGTR
-418 ATKPTGGTLAVF
+418 PTGGTLSMF

-466 GGNWTDVVHKASRT
+466 VGNWTDVVLKATRT

-485 VGGVATNIPFLAAIL
+485 IGGVATNIPFLTAIL
-500 AHPDFAENRVST
+500 AHPDFVENRLST
-512 AFIEAHVADLVGE
+512 GFIEAHVADLVGKTEDE
-525 AKATAETAL
+525 AEAAAETEL
-534 IESGVAADD
+534 IESGDAADD
-543 GPPMTEA
+543 ETLALAVAESA
-550 SVSGPGPAGSEAVP
+550 TGPGGSVAVP
-564 APLQGTI
+564 SPLQGTI
-571 VAVNVSEGDLVRPGQ
+571 VSIDVEEGDLVRPGQ

-605 GRVMKVVAE
+605 GRVTSVGAE
-614 AGMTLMQ
+614 AGETLMQ
-621 DEAILYLEPAEI
+621 DQVILYLEPAEI
-633 DAHDVTEEEDF
+633 DAHDVAEEEDV

-682 ARENIAQLVDEG
+682 ARENVADLVDDG

-709 RRAVDDLIRNTPA
+709 RRKVDDLIRNTPA

-745 VIAYDYT
+745 VISYDYT

-762 HKKIDRMLG
+762 HKKIDRMLS
-771 LAEQWR
+771 LTEQWR
-777 MPLVFYAEGGGG
+777 LPLVFYAEGGGG

-905 AVADWKA
+905 TFADWKA
-912 SDQRLLRRAIPENRL
+912 PDQRLLRRAVPENRL
-927 RVYDIRNVIELLAD
+927 RVYDIRNVIDLLAD
-941 EDSVLEIRRDF
+941 EGSVLEIRRDF

-975 RHLGGA
+975 KHLGGA
-981 IDAPAGDKAARFMQL
+981 IDAPAGDKAARFLQL

-1003 ILSLCDTPGF
+1003 VVSLCDTPGF

-1052 LGAQSMIGGGFHA
+1052 LGAQAMIGGGFHA

-1095 AIEDPVEREEY
+1095 AIEDPAEREAY
-1106 YQAKVDEL
+1106 YQAKVAEL

-1134 PADTRQWIMSG
+1134 PADTRHWIMSG

>member
-1 MKWNEIPLAQNP
+1 
-13 GKGFMFSNEKRA
+13 
-25 GGRIVQPFGAMGKA
+25 
-39 RGARG
+39 
-44 EPVTRSFRA
+44 
-53 GAGTETSMSFHKLLI
+53 MSFHKLLI

-91 IHSAD
+91 IYSAD
-96 DAQSLH
+96 DAQSMH
-102 VRAADAAH
+102 ARAADTAH

-128 AAKETGCEAVH
+128 AAKATGCDALH

-146 ENATFA
+146 ENSALA
-152 RRCIEENIVFVG
+152 RRCIEEGVVFVG

-172 FGDKAQAKALAKKC
+172 FGDKAQAKALAKRC
-186 GVPII
+186 GVPVI
-191 EGTSGP
+191 EGTGGP
-197 TSLEEA
+197 TSLEQA
-203 RAFLE
+203 RTFFA
-208 SLSPGGAIMIKAI
+208 SLGPGGAVMIKAI
-221 AGGGGRGMRIVDDAT
+221 AGGGGRGMRIVDDAA

-246 SEAMAAFGSDGVYVE
+246 SEAKSAFGSDGVYVE
-261 RLIQNA
+261 RLIGNA
-267 RHIEVQIICDHYGAI
+267 RHIEVQIICDHHGAI

-312 RARIIDA
+312 RGRIIDA
-319 AKDLAAAANYDN
+319 AKEIAAAANYDN

-342 ARTSDKAFAFIE
+342 AKASDQAFAFIE

-364 VTEQVLGLD
+364 VTEEILGLD

-391 LAQGYIP
+391 LAQAYIP
-398 RPRGY
+398 KPRGY

-418 ATKPTGGTLAVF
+418 GTRPTGGTLALF
-430 DLPSGP
+430 DLPAGP

-448 RTSTAFDS
+448 RTSAAFDS

-500 AHPDFAENRVST
+500 SHPDFVDNRLST
-512 AFIEAHVADLVGE
+512 GFIDSHVAALVGE
-525 AKATAETAL
+525 ANRTAEATAEAAL
-534 IESGVAADD
+534 IESGIAADD
-543 GPPMTEA
+543 APTAGMSTA
-550 SVSGPGPAGSEAVP
+550 DISVAGPAGSVPVP

-571 VAVNVSEGDLVRPGQ
+571 VTIDVREGDLVRPGQ

-605 GRVMKVVAE
+605 GRVMKVAAE
-614 AGMTLMQ
+614 SGVTLMQ
-621 DEAILYLEPAEI
+621 DEAILYLEPAEV
-633 DAHDVTEEEDF
+633 DAHDVTEEEDV

-709 RRAVDDLIRNTPA
+709 RRKVDDLIRNTPA

-731 VNAEKF
+731 VNARKF

-745 VIAYDYT
+745 VISYDYT

-777 MPLVFYAEGGGG
+777 LPLVFYAEGGGG

-807 VQFAKLSGL
+807 VQFARLSGL

-905 AVADWKA
+905 AQADWKA
-912 SDQRLLRRAIPENRL
+912 PDQRLLRRAIPENRL
-927 RVYDIRNVIELLAD
+927 RVYDIRTVIDLLAD
-941 EDSVLEIRRDF
+941 EGSVLEIRRDF

-975 RHLGGA
+975 KHLGGA
-981 IDAPAGDKAARFMQL
+981 IDAPAGDKAARFLQL

-1038 TVPLFGIVLRKGYG
+1038 TVPLFGVVLRKGYG
-1052 LGAQSMIGGGFHA
+1052 LGAQAMIGGGFHA

-1106 YQAKVDEL
+1106 YKAKVAEL

-1134 PADTRQWIMSG
+1134 PAETRHWIMSG
-1145 LRSVPKPEARTTK
+1145 LRSVPKLETRTTK

>member
-1 MKWNEIPLAQNP
+1 
-13 GKGFMFSNEKRA
+13 
-25 GGRIVQPFGAMGKA
+25 
-39 RGARG
+39 
-44 EPVTRSFRA
+44 
-53 GAGTETSMSFHKLLI
+53 MSFQKLLI

-80 AAGDAGLATVA
+80 AASETGLESVA
-91 IHSAD
+91 IYPAD
-96 DAQSLH
+96 DALSLH
-102 VRAADAAH
+102 VRAADESF

-120 LDIEAVIS
+120 LDIEAVVS
-128 AAKETGCEAVH
+128 AANAAGCDALH

-146 ENATFA
+146 ENSALA
-152 RRCIEENIVFVG
+152 RRCAEEGIVFVG
-164 PSPEALDL
+164 PSPRALDL
-172 FGDKAQAKALAKKC
+172 FGDKGQAKALARKC
-186 GVPII
+186 GVPIVA
-191 EGTSGP
+191 GTSGP

-203 RAFLE
+203 KAFFA
-208 SLSPGGAIMIKAI
+208 SLGTGGAVMIKAI
-221 AGGGGRGMRIVDDAT
+221 AGGGGRGMRIVDDAG

-261 RLIQNA
+261 RLIRNA

-298 LIEIAPSPSLNDAL
+298 LIEVAPSPSLNDDL
-312 RARIIDA
+312 RGRIIDA
-319 AKDLAAAANYDN
+319 AKELAAAANYDN

-342 ARTSDKAFAFIE
+342 ANANDQAFAFIE

-364 VTEQVLGLD
+364 VTEEVLGLD

-391 LAQGYIP
+391 LAQAYIP
-398 RPRGY
+398 KPRGY

-418 ATKPTGGTLAVF
+418 GTRPTGGTLALF

-466 GGNWTDVVHKASRT
+466 GGNWTDVVHKATRT

-485 VGGVATNIPFLAAIL
+485 IGGVATNIPFLAAIL
-500 AHPDFAENRVST
+500 AHPDFVENRVST
-512 AFIEAHVADLVGE
+512 GFIEAHVADLVGE
-525 AKATAETAL
+525 AKATADTAL

-543 GPPMTEA
+543 GAPRTEA
-550 SVSGPGPAGSEAVP
+550 AVGGRGPAGSEPVP

-571 VAVNVSEGDLVRPGQ
+571 VAVHVMEGDLVRPGQ

-605 GRVMKVVAE
+605 GRVTKVVAE
-614 AGMTLMQ
+614 AGVTLMQ

-633 DAHDVTEEEDF
+633 DAHDVTEEEDV

-682 ARENIAQLVDEG
+682 ARENVADLVDDG

-731 VNAEKF
+731 VNAKKF

-745 VIAYDYT
+745 VISYDYT

-777 MPLVFYAEGGGG
+777 LPLVFYAEGGGG

-876 SPNGVID
+876 APNGVID
-883 ILVEDEAEATA
+883 VLVEDEDEATR

-905 AVADWKA
+905 SLASWKA
-912 SDQRLLRRAIPENRL
+912 RDQRLLRRAIPENRL
-927 RVYDIRNVIELLAD
+927 RVYDVRNVIDLLAD
-941 EDSVLEIRRDF
+941 EGSVLEIRRDF
-952 GVGMITAFIRIEG
+952 GVGIITAFIRIEG

-975 RHLGGA
+975 KHLGGA

-1003 ILSLCDTPGF
+1003 IVSLCDTPGF

-1095 AIEDPVEREEY
+1095 AIADPLEREKY
-1106 YQAKVDEL
+1106 YKAKVAEL
-1114 YANGKAVS
+1114 YANGKATS

-1134 PADTRQWIMSG
+1134 PAQTRRWIMAG
-1145 LRSVPKPEARTTK
+1145 LQSVPKPEPRSHR

>member
-1 MKWNEIPLAQNP
+1 
-13 GKGFMFSNEKRA
+13 
-25 GGRIVQPFGAMGKA
+25 
-39 RGARG
+39 
-44 EPVTRSFRA
+44 
-53 GAGTETSMSFHKLLI
+53 MSFQKLLI

-80 AAGDAGLATVA
+80 AAADGGLKTVA
-91 IHSAD
+91 IYTAD
-96 DAQSLH
+96 DAASLH
-102 VRAADAAH
+102 VRTADESH

-120 LDIEAVIS
+120 LDIEAVIV
-128 AAKETGCEAVH
+128 AAKATGCDALH

-146 ENATFA
+146 ENAMLA
-152 RRCIEENIVFVG
+152 RRCAEEGITFIG
-164 PSPEALDL
+164 PSPEALEL
-172 FGDKAQAKALAKKC
+172 FGDKAKARALAKGC
-186 GVPII
+186 GVPVI
-191 EGTSGP
+191 EGTEGP

-203 RAFLE
+203 RTFFTLN
-208 SLSPGGAIMIKAI
+208 GAIMIKAI
-221 AGGGGRGMRIVDDAT
+221 AGGGGRGMRIVDDVS
-236 KLEEAYARCQ
+236 KLDDAYARCQ
-246 SEAMAAFGSDGVYVE
+246 SEARAAFGCGDVYVE
-261 RLIQNA
+261 RLIRRA
-267 RHIEVQIICDHYGAI
+267 RHIEVQIIGDRHGAI

-298 LIEIAPSPSLNDAL
+298 LIEVAPSPSLQEGL
-312 RARIIDA
+312 RSRIIEA
-319 AKDLAAAANYDN
+319 ARQIALAARYDN
-331 LGTFEFLVDND
+331 LGTFEFLVDDDAHGND
-342 ARTSDKAFAFIE
+342 EPYAFIE

-364 VTEQVLGLD
+364 VTEEVLGID
-373 LVQSQLAV
+373 LVKSQLAV
-381 AAGATLGSLG
+381 AAGATLGSVA
-391 LAQGYIP
+391 LAQSYVP
-398 RPRGY
+398 KPRGY
-403 AMQLRVNMEVMDETG
+403 AIELRVNMETMDETG
-418 ATKPTGGTLAVF
+418 ATQPTGGTLAMF

-448 RTSTAFDS
+448 TTSAAFDS

-466 GGNWTDVVHKASRT
+466 APEWADAVRKASRT

-485 VGGVATNIPFLAAIL
+485 IGGVATNIPFLAAVL
-500 AHPDFAENRVST
+500 AHPDFAANRINT
-512 AFIEAHVADLVGE
+512 NFIDAHAGSL
-525 AKATAETAL
+525 
-534 IESGVAADD
+534 VAAAK
-543 GPPMTEA
+543 EA
-550 SVSGPGPAGSEAVP
+550 EEPLLFDMNGALEATRSSAEMSGPEGSVAVP

-571 VAVNVSEGDLVRPGQ
+571 VTIDVREGELVRPGQ

-593 MKMEHLVTAPHG
+593 MKMEHLVNAPHG
-605 GRVMKVVAE
+605 GKVKKIASDAGTTLMQGEAILFLEPLELDEHDIVAE
-614 AGMTLMQ
+614 A
-621 DEAILYLEPAEI
+621 E
-633 DAHDVTEEEDF
+633 V
-644 DLDHIRPDLAE
+644 DLDHIRHDLAE
-655 LIERHAITLDEN
+655 LNARHAITRDEN
-667 RPASVERRRKTNQRT
+667 RPGAVERRRRTNQRT
-682 ARENIAQLVDEG
+682 ARENIAQLVDPG

-709 RRAVDDLIRNTPA
+709 RRQVDDLIQNTPA
-722 DGLISGVAT
+722 DGLIAGVAT
-731 VNAEKF
+731 VNARKV
-737 GADAARCM
+737 GAEDARCM

-777 MPLVFYAEGGGG
+777 LPLIFYAEGGGG

-816 VPVIG
+816 VPVVG

-838 DVIIATKNASIGM
+838 DVIIATQNASIGM

-862 GVYHPAE
+862 GVYHPAD

-876 SPNGVID
+876 APNGVID
-883 ILVEDEAEATA
+883 ILVEDEEEATA
-894 AAQKYLSYFQG
+894 AAQRYLSYFQG
-905 AVADWKA
+905 AVTDWKA

-927 RVYDIRNVIELLAD
+927 RVYDIRTVIDLLAD
-941 EDSVLEIRRDF
+941 EGSVLEIRRDF
-952 GVGMITAFIRIEG
+952 GAGMITAFIRIEG
-965 KPFGLIANNP
+965 KPFGVIANNP
-975 RHLGGA
+975 KHLGGA

-1095 AIEDPVEREEY
+1095 AIADPAEREKY
-1106 YQAKVDEL
+1106 YKAKVAEL

-1134 PADTRQWIMSG
+1134 PAETRHWIMAG
-1145 LRSVPKPEARTTK
+1145 LRSVPKPEPRQHR

>member
-1 MKWNEIPLAQNP
+1 M
-13 GKGFMFSNEKRA
+13 
-25 GGRIVQPFGAMGKA
+25 
-39 RGARG
+39 
-44 EPVTRSFRA
+44 
-53 GAGTETSMSFHKLLI
+53 
-68 ANRGEIAIRIAR
+68 
-80 AAGDAGLATVA
+80 
-91 IHSAD
+91 
-96 DAQSLH
+96 
-102 VRAADAAH
+102 
-110 EIPGRGARAY
+110 
-120 LDIEAVIS
+120 
-128 AAKETGCEAVH
+128 
-139 PGYGFLS
+139 
-146 ENATFA
+146 
-152 RRCIEENIVFVG
+152 
-164 PSPEALDL
+164 
-172 FGDKAQAKALAKKC
+172 
-186 GVPII
+186 
-191 EGTSGP
+191 
-197 TSLEEA
+197 
-203 RAFLE
+203 
-208 SLSPGGAIMIKAI
+208 
-221 AGGGGRGMRIVDDAT
+221 
-236 KLEEAYARCQ
+236 
-246 SEAMAAFGSDGVYVE
+246 
-261 RLIQNA
+261 
-267 RHIEVQIICDHYGAI
+267 
-282 SHLWER
+282 
-288 ECTIQRRNQK
+288 
-298 LIEIAPSPSLNDAL
+298 
-312 RARIIDA
+312 
-319 AKDLAAAANYDN
+319 
-331 LGTFEFLVDND
+331 LG
-342 ARTSDKAFAFIE
+342 I
-354 ANPRLQVEHT
+354 
-364 VTEQVLGLD
+364 D

-391 LAQGYIP
+391 LAQAYIP
-398 RPRGY
+398 KPRGF

-418 ATKPTGGTLAVF
+418 ATRPTGGTLSMF

-448 RTSTAFDS
+448 RTSAAFDS

-466 GGNWTDVVHKASRT
+466 GGDWTDVVQKATRT

-485 VGGVATNIPFLAAIL
+485 IGGVATNIPFLAAIL
-500 AHPDFAENRVST
+500 AHPDFVDNRLST
-512 AFIEAHVADLVGE
+512 GFIDAHVADLVGE
-525 AKATAETAL
+525 AKGTAETTAETAL
-534 IESGVAADD
+534 IEAGDAADD
-543 GPPMTEA
+543 ETLALAVAA
-550 SVSGPGPAGSEAVP
+550 SATGPAGSVAVP

-571 VAVNVSEGDLVRPGQ
+571 VAIDVEEGDLVRPGQ

-605 GRVMKVVAE
+605 GKVTRVAAE
-614 AGMTLMQ
+614 AGVTLMQ

-633 DAHDVTEEEDF
+633 DAHDVAEEEDV

-655 LIERHAITLDEN
+655 LIARHAITLDEN

-682 ARENIAQLVDEG
+682 ARENVAQLVDDG

-709 RRAVDDLIRNTPA
+709 RRKVDDLIRNTPA

-731 VNAEKF
+731 VNADKF

-745 VIAYDYT
+745 VISYDYT

-762 HKKIDRMLG
+762 HKKIDRMLS
-771 LAEQWR
+771 LTEQWR
-777 MPLVFYAEGGGG
+777 LPLVFYAEGGGG

-883 ILVEDEAEATA
+883 ILVEDEEEATA

-905 AVADWKA
+905 AVTDWKA
-912 SDQRLLRRAIPENRL
+912 PDQRLLRRAIPENRL
-927 RVYDIRNVIELLAD
+927 RVYDIRTVIDLLAD
-941 EDSVLEIRRDF
+941 EGSVLEIRRDF

-975 RHLGGA
+975 KHLGGA
-981 IDAPAGDKAARFMQL
+981 IDAPAGDKAARFLQL

-1003 ILSLCDTPGF
+1003 IVSLCDTPGF

-1052 LGAQSMIGGGFHA
+1052 LGAQAMIGGGFHA

-1095 AIEDPVEREEY
+1095 AIEDPAEREKY
-1106 YQAKVDEL
+1106 YQAKVAEL

-1134 PADTRQWIMSG
+1134 PADTRHWIMSG

>member
-1 MKWNEIPLAQNP
+1 M
-13 GKGFMFSNEKRA
+13 
-25 GGRIVQPFGAMGKA
+25 PF
-39 RGARG
+39 R
-44 EPVTRSFRA
+44 
-53 GAGTETSMSFHKLLI
+53 KLLI

-80 AAGDAGLATVA
+80 AAGESGLASVA
-91 IHSAD
+91 IHPSD
-96 DAQSLH
+96 DALSLH
-102 VRAADAAH
+102 VRAADESC

-120 LDIEAVIS
+120 LDIEAVM
-128 AAKETGCEAVH
+128 AAARATACDALH

-146 ENATFA
+146 ENALLA
-152 RRCIEENIVFVG
+152 RRCAEEGIVFVG

-172 FGDKAQAKALAKKC
+172 FGDKVEAKRLARRC
-186 GVPII
+186 GVPVI

-197 TSLEEA
+197 ATLDQA
-203 RAFLE
+203 RAFFA
-208 SLSPGGAIMIKAI
+208 SLGVGGAAMIKAI
-221 AGGGGRGMRIVDDAT
+221 AGGGGRGMRIVEDAS

-246 SEAMAAFGSDGVYVE
+246 SEAKAAFGNDQVYVE
-261 RLIQNA
+261 RLIRKA
-267 RHIEVQIICDHYGAI
+267 RHIEVQIIGDRFGAI

-298 LIEIAPSPSLNDAL
+298 LIEVAPSPSLSDGL
-312 RARIIDA
+312 RSRIIDA
-319 AKDLAAAANYDN
+319 AKALATAAHYDS
-331 LGTFEFLVDND
+331 LGTFEFLVDGE
-342 ARTSDKAFAFIE
+342 ATESDPAFAFIE

-364 VTEQVLGLD
+364 VTEEVLGVD
-373 LVQSQLAV
+373 LVKSQIAV
-381 AAGATLGSLG
+381 ASGATLASLG
-391 LAQGYIP
+391 LAQAAVP
-398 RPRGY
+398 APRGY
-403 AMQLRVNMEVMDETG
+403 AVQLRINMEVMDAKG
-418 ATKPTGGTLAVF
+418 LTKPTGGTLEVF
-430 DLPSGP
+430 DPPSGP
-436 GVRVDTFGYSGY
+436 GVRVDTFGYAGY
-448 RTSTAFDS
+448 KTSAAYDS

-466 GGNWTDVVHKASRT
+466 AASWPDVVQKAARA

-485 VGGVATNIPFLAAIL
+485 IEGVATNIPFIQAVL
-500 AHPDFAENRVST
+500 AHPDFVANRVST
-512 AFIEAHVADLVGE
+512 GFIDTHVAALVGAPRE
-525 AKATAETAL
+525 IARPLFFAIGAAGEMPASSKAGVSTGP
-534 IESGVAADD
+534 SG
-543 GPPMTEA
+543 
-550 SVSGPGPAGSEAVP
+550 SVAVP
-564 APLQGTI
+564 APLQGTV
-571 VAVNVSEGDLVRPGQ
+571 VAIEVAEGDLVRPGQ
-586 QIAVLES
+586 QIAIIES
-593 MKMEHLVTAPHG
+593 MKMEHLVDAPHG
-605 GRVMKVVAE
+605 GKVTKVTASKG
-614 AGMTLMQ
+614 ATLMHG
-621 DEAILYLEPAEI
+621 EPILFLEPAEV
-633 DAHDVTEEEDF
+633 DGDEAEEEAAVDR
-644 DLDHIRPDLAE
+644 DHIRPDLAE
-655 LIERHAITLDEN
+655 VIARHAITLDEN
-667 RPASVERRRKTNQRT
+667 RPAAVARRRKTNQRT
-682 ARENIAQLVDEG
+682 ARENVAQLVDDG

-709 RRAVDDLIRNTPA
+709 RRKVDDLIKSTPA
-722 DGLISGVAT
+722 DGLITGVAT

-737 GADAARCM
+737 GAKGARCM
-745 VIAYDYT
+745 VISYDYT

-762 HKKIDRMLG
+762 HKKIDRMLA

-777 MPLVFYAEGGGG
+777 LPLVFYAEGGGG

-838 DVIIATKNASIGM
+838 DVIIATRNASIGM

-876 SPNGVID
+876 APNGVID
-883 ILVEDEAEATA
+883 ILVEDEAEATC

-905 AVADWKA
+905 ALA
-912 SDQRLLRRAIPENRL
+912 SWNARDQRLLRRAIPENRL
-927 RVYDIRNVIELLAD
+927 RVYDVRNVIDLLAD
-941 EDSVLEIRRDF
+941 EGSVLEIRRDF
-952 GVGMITAFIRIEG
+952 GVGIITAFIRIEG

-975 RHLGGA
+975 KHLGGA

-1003 ILSLCDTPGF
+1003 IVSLCDTPGF

-1095 AIEDPVEREEY
+1095 AIADPLEREKY
-1106 YQAKVDEL
+1106 YKAKVAEL
-1114 YANGKAVS
+1114 YANGRATS

-1134 PADTRQWIMSG
+1134 PAETRRWITAG
-1145 LRSVPKPEARTTK
+1145 LQSVPKPETRSHR

>member
-1 MKWNEIPLAQNP
+1 
-13 GKGFMFSNEKRA
+13 
-25 GGRIVQPFGAMGKA
+25 
-39 RGARG
+39 
-44 EPVTRSFRA
+44 
-53 GAGTETSMSFHKLLI
+53 MSFHKLLI

-102 VRAADAAH
+102 IRAADAVH

-120 LDIEAVIS
+120 LDIEAVIA
-128 AAKETGCEAVH
+128 AAKATGCDAVH

-146 ENATFA
+146 ENATLA
-152 RRCIEENIVFVG
+152 RRCIEETIVFVG

-197 TSLEEA
+197 TSLDEA

-208 SLSPGGAIMIKAI
+208 SLGAGGAIMIKAI
-221 AGGGGRGMRIVDDAT
+221 AGGGGRGMRIVDDAE

-261 RLIQNA
+261 RLIRNA
-267 RHIEVQIICDHYGAI
+267 RHIEVQIICDHFGAI

-319 AKDLAAAANYDN
+319 AKELAAAANYDN

-398 RPRGY
+398 KPRGF

-418 ATKPTGGTLAVF
+418 GTRPTGGTLSMF

-466 GGNWTDVVHKASRT
+466 GGNWTDIVHKATRT

-485 VGGVATNIPFLAAIL
+485 IGGVATNIPFLAAIL
-500 AHPDFAENRVST
+500 SHPDFIENRLST
-512 AFIEAHVADLVGE
+512 GFVDKHVADLVGE
-525 AKATAETAL
+525 ASATAEEEL
-534 IESGVAADD
+534 IESGSAADD
-543 GPPMTEA
+543 AELALAVVA
-550 SVSGPGPAGSEAVP
+550 SATGPAGSVAVP

-571 VAVNVSEGDLVRPGQ
+571 VSIGVEEGDLVRPGQ

-605 GRVMKVVAE
+605 GTVTRVVAE
-614 AGMTLMQ
+614 AGVTLMQ

-633 DAHDVTEEEDF
+633 DAHDVTEEEDV

-731 VNAEKF
+731 VNADKF

-745 VIAYDYT
+745 VISYDYT

-762 HKKIDRMLG
+762 HKKIDRMLS
-771 LAEQWR
+771 LTEQWR
-777 MPLVFYAEGGGG
+777 LPLVFYAEGGGG

-816 VPVIG
+816 VPVVG

-905 AVADWKA
+905 AVAGWKA
-912 SDQRLLRRAIPENRL
+912 PDQRLLRRAIPENRL
-927 RVYDIRNVIELLAD
+927 RVYDIRNVIDLLAD

-975 RHLGGA
+975 KHLGGA

-1038 TVPLFGIVLRKGYG
+1038 SVPLFGIVLRKGYG

-1106 YQAKVDEL
+1106 YQNKVDEL

-1134 PADTRQWIMSG
+1134 PADTRHWIMSG

>member
-1 MKWNEIPLAQNP
+1 
-13 GKGFMFSNEKRA
+13 
-25 GGRIVQPFGAMGKA
+25 
-39 RGARG
+39 
-44 EPVTRSFRA
+44 
-53 GAGTETSMSFHKLLI
+53 MSFKKLLI

-80 AAGDAGLATVA
+80 AAGEAGIATVA
-91 IHSAD
+91 IYPSD
-96 DAQSLH
+96 DAMSLH
-102 VRAADAAH
+102 VRTADAAH

-120 LDIEAVIS
+120 LDIEAVVA
-128 AAKETGCEAVH
+128 AAKTTGCDALH

-146 ENATFA
+146 ENSGLA
-152 RRCIEENIVFVG
+152 RRCAEEGIVFVG

-172 FGDKAQAKALAKKC
+172 FGDKGQAKALAKKC
-186 GVPII
+186 RVPVI
-191 EGTSGP
+191 EGTEGA
-197 TSLEEA
+197 TSLDDVK
-203 RAFLE
+203 AFFA
-208 SLSPGGAIMIKAI
+208 SLGEGAAVMIKAI
-221 AGGGGRGMRIVDDAT
+221 AGGGGRGMRVVEDASR
-236 KLEEAYARCQ
+236 LEEAYARCQ
-246 SEAMAAFGSDGVYVE
+246 SEAKAAFGSDGVYVE
-261 RLIQNA
+261 RLIRNA
-267 RHIEVQIICDHYGAI
+267 RHIEVQIIADHHGAI

-298 LIEIAPSPSLNDAL
+298 LVEIAPSPSLNDRL
-312 RARIIDA
+312 RGRIIEA
-319 AKDLAAAANYDN
+319 AKELAAAANYSS

-342 ARTSDKAFAFIE
+342 AKSDDKAFAFIE

-364 VTEQVLGLD
+364 VTEAVLGVD
-373 LVQSQLAV
+373 LVQAQLAV
-381 AAGATLGSLG
+381 ADGATLGSLG

-398 RPRGY
+398 RPRGF
-403 AMQLRVNMEVMDETG
+403 AIQLRVNMETMDESG
-418 ATKPTGGTLAVF
+418 ATRPTGGTLSMF

-448 RTSTAFDS
+448 KTSAAFDS

-466 GGNWTDVVHKASRT
+466 GGDWATAVQKAQRT

-485 VGGVATNIPFLAAIL
+485 IGGVATNIPFLGAVL
-500 AHPDFAENRVST
+500 AHPDFTANHVST
-512 AFIEAHVADLVGE
+512 GFIDAHVAELV
-525 AKATAETAL
+525 KAANENIAETML
-534 IESGVAADD
+534 
-543 GPPMTEA
+543 TEA
-550 SVSGPGPAGSEAVP
+550 GSAAENGAPQVQASAAAPAGSVAVP

-571 VAVNVSEGDLVRPGQ
+571 VAIEVQEGDLVRPGQ

-605 GRVMKVVAE
+605 GKVTRLI
-614 AGMTLMQ
+614 AGPGVTLMQ

-633 DAHDVTEEEDF
+633 DAYDVIEEEAV
-644 DLDHIRPDLAE
+644 DLDHIRPDLAD
-655 LIERHAITLDEN
+655 LIARHAITLDEN

-709 RRAVDDLIRNTPA
+709 RRKVDDLIMNTPA
-722 DGLISGVAT
+722 DGLITGVAT
-731 VNAEKF
+731 VNAAKF
-737 GADAARCM
+737 GPEAARCM
-745 VIAYDYT
+745 VISYDYT

-771 LAEQWR
+771 LTEQWKL
-777 MPLVFYAEGGGG
+777 PLVFYAEGGGG

-796 LGMTGLDGPSF
+796 LGLTGLDGPSF

-816 VPVIG
+816 VPVVG

-883 ILVEDEAEATA
+883 ILVEDEEEATSV
-894 AAQKYLSYFQG
+894 AQKYLSYFQG
-905 AVADWKA
+905 VVKDWKA
-912 SDQRLLRRAIPENRL
+912 PDQRLLRRAIPENRL
-927 RVYDIRNVIELLAD
+927 RVYDVRTVIDGLAD
-941 EDSVLEIRRDF
+941 EGSVLEIRRDF

-975 RHLGGA
+975 KHLGGA
-981 IDAPAGDKAARFMQL
+981 IDAAAGDKAGRFLQL

-1003 ILSLCDTPGF
+1003 VVSLCDTPGF

-1052 LGAQSMIGGGFHA
+1052 LGAQAMIGGGFHA

-1095 AIEDPVEREEY
+1095 AITDPVERENWY
-1106 YQAKVDEL
+1106 KAKVAEK
-1114 YANGKAVS
+1114 YAEGKATS

-1134 PADTRQWIMSG
+1134 PADTRRWIMSG
-1145 LRSVPKPEARTTK
+1145 LRSVPKPEVRKEK

>member
-1 MKWNEIPLAQNP
+1 
-13 GKGFMFSNEKRA
+13 
-25 GGRIVQPFGAMGKA
+25 
-39 RGARG
+39 
-44 EPVTRSFRA
+44 
-53 GAGTETSMSFHKLLI
+53 MSFKKLLI

-80 AAGDAGLATVA
+80 AAGESGLATVA
-91 IHSAD
+91 IYPAD
-96 DAQSLH
+96 DAASLH
-102 VRAADAAH
+102 LRATDVAH

-120 LDIEAVIS
+120 LDIEAVIG
-128 AAKETGCEAVH
+128 AAKATGCDALH

-146 ENATFA
+146 ENAALA
-152 RRCIEENIVFVG
+152 RRCAEEGVVFVG

-172 FGDKAQAKALAKKC
+172 FGDKSKAKALAKKC

-191 EGTSGP
+191 QGTGGA
-197 TSLEEA
+197 TTLDEAKAFFASLG
-203 RAFLE
+203 
-208 SLSPGGAIMIKAI
+208 PGGAVMIKAI
-221 AGGGGRGMRIVDDAT
+221 AGGGGRGMRVVEDAAS
-236 KLEEAYARCQ
+236 LDEAYARCQ
-246 SEAMAAFGSDGVYVE
+246 SEAKAAFGSGDVYVE
-261 RLIQNA
+261 RLIRKA
-267 RHIEVQIICDHYGAI
+267 RHIEVQIIGDRHGAI

-298 LIEIAPSPSLNDAL
+298 LIEVAPSPSLTDGL
-312 RARIIDA
+312 RSRIIEA
-319 AKDLAAAANYDN
+319 AKSLAVAARYDN

-342 ARTSDKAFAFIE
+342 AKTDDGAFAFIE

-364 VTEQVLGLD
+364 VTEEVLGVD
-373 LVQSQLAV
+373 LVKSQLAV
-381 AAGATLGSLG
+381 ASGATLASLG
-391 LAQGYIP
+391 LAQAAVP
-398 RPRGY
+398 SPRGY
-403 AMQLRVNMEVMDETG
+403 AMQLRVNMEVMDEKG
-418 ATKPTGGTLAVF
+418 VTKPTGGTLSVF

-436 GVRVDTFGYSGY
+436 GVRVDTFGYTGY
-448 RTSTAFDS
+448 RTSAAFDS

-466 GGNWTDVVHKASRT
+466 SADWVDVVQKGVRA

-485 VGGVATNIPFLAAIL
+485 IGGVATNVPFLGAVL
-500 AHPDFAENRVST
+500 LHPDFVANRISTGFIDTHVAALVGAAEEVRDLLS
-512 AFIEAHVADLVGE
+512 IEANSAGAVTQSSA
-525 AKATAETAL
+525 AEIA
-534 IESGVAADD
+534 
-543 GPPMTEA
+543 
-550 SVSGPGPAGSEAVP
+550 PAGSVAIP

-571 VAVNVSEGDLVRPGQ
+571 VAVDVAQGDIVRPGQ

-605 GRVMKVVAE
+605 GKVTRIA
-614 AGMTLMQ
+614 AGIGGTLMHG
-621 DEAILYLEPAEI
+621 DAILFLEPAEM
-633 DAHDVTEEEDF
+633 DAHDAAEEEAI

-655 LIERHAITLDEN
+655 LIARHAITLDEN

-682 ARENIAQLVDEG
+682 ARENVAHLVDEG

-709 RRAVDDLIRNTPA
+709 RRKVDDLIRNTPA

-762 HKKIDRMLG
+762 HKKIDRMLS
-771 LAEQWR
+771 LVEQWR

-821 VVSGY
+821 IVSGY

-838 DVIIATKNASIGM
+838 DVIIATQNASIGM

-876 SPNGVID
+876 SPNGVVD
-883 ILVEDEAEATA
+883 ILVEDEAEATV
-894 AAQKYLSYFQG
+894 AAQRYLSYFQG
-905 AVADWKA
+905 AVSEWKA
-912 SDQRLLRRAIPENRL
+912 PDQRLLRRAIPENRL
-927 RVYDIRNVIELLAD
+927 RVYDIRTVIDLLAD
-941 EDSVLEIRRDF
+941 EGSVLEIRRDF

-975 RHLGGA
+975 KHLGGA
-981 IDAPAGDKAARFMQL
+981 IDAPAGDKAARFLQL

-1003 ILSLCDTPGF
+1003 IVSLCDTPGF

-1025 RHVARMFVTGASL
+1025 RHVSRMFVTGASL

-1095 AIEDPVEREEY
+1095 AIEDPLEREKY
-1106 YQAKVDEL
+1106 YQAKVAEL

-1134 PADTRQWIMSG
+1134 PADTRRWIMSG
-1145 LRSVPKPEARTTK
+1145 LRSVPKPEPRRGR